1 MDVIPVVAIAAL
13 MAHLAW
19 SAYTQRALLKLI
31 EADRKSLDTARLE
44 IVGMKS
50 PQVAQIVMA
59 ADQARTAAGVAEF
72 MQRSVHQLADDPDEE
87 LYG

>member
-1 MDVIPVVAIAAL
+1 MELISVVAMVAL

-31 EADRKSLDTARLE
+31 EADRRSLDTARLE

-50 PQVAQIVMA
+50 PQVAQIVMQA
-59 ADQARTAAGVAEF
+59 EQARTAAGVADF
-72 MQRSVHQLADDPDEE
+72 MQRSIAQPDPDEE